1 MGARARLSVDDA
13 AYVALAERLD
23 AVLVTA
29 DARLPRAPGATCEI
43 EAV

>member
-1 MGARARLSVDDA
+1 VIRFHHPPFHSLDRLPV
-13 AYVALAERLD
+13 ERLD

-29 DARLPRAPGATCEI
+29 ATSLSRAPGAACEI

>member
-1 MGARARLSVDDA
+1 MGARARLSADDA
-13 AYVALAERLD
+13 AYVALAEHFD

-29 DARLPRAPGATCEI
+29 ATSLSRAPGATCEI